1 METAR
6 MIKKISFHAS
16 CFFSFNTLTFIKKSY
31 RNKKDRLERKRL
43 FRSAMMVTESAKG
56 RFQKAYGLAQPN

>member
-31 RNKKDRLERKRL
+31 RNKKDRLERKRF
-43 FRSAMMVTESAKG
+43 FRSAMMITVSAVW
-56 RFQKAYGLAQPN
+56 RFQKNCWLAKSN

>member
-31 RNKKDRLERKRL
+31 RNKKRPIGAEKIFQVCYDDYCERRMALSKKL
-43 FRSAMMVTESAKG
+43 LVS
-56 RFQKAYGLAQPN
+56 

>member
-31 RNKKDRLERKRL
+31 RNKKDRLERKR
-43 FRSAMMVTESAKG
+43 FFIFAMIILESAVW
-56 RFQKAYGLAQPN
+56 RFQKSYWLAKSN

>member
-31 RNKKDRLERKRL
+31 RNKKGRLERKRL
-43 FRSAMMVTESAKG
+43 FKSAIIITENAEG
-56 RFQKAYGLAQPN
+56 RFQKVYELARPN